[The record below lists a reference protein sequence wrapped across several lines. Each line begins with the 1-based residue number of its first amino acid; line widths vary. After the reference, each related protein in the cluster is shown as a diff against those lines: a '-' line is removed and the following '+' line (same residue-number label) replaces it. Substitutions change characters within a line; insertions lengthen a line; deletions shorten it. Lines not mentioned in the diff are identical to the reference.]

1 MEKEVYNFILV
12 LIFIKVFR
20 LDKIKIKFLI
30 YEKDVVFENICVLF
44 NSFLKFGLGWILF
57 WYEIVFY
64 CFNL

>member
-44 NSFLKFGLGWILF
+44 NSFLKFGLG
-57 WYEIVFY
+57 
-64 CFNL
+64 